1 FRNHLLGHHKIS
13 DLFEPLQEGFVDLL
27 MTVGEFSGYVFQKRT
42 DLIFRKGHDPGDNSA
57 RSLGI
62 LVSERTEKNSGLVRA
77 KDRGRAL
84 DAYRGSGDHG
94 LVNLEK
100 RARKPAIIF
109 NANLLPSPARD
120 TPESFGCSFEPTR
133 RVQRRE

>member
-1 FRNHLLGHHKIS
+1 M
-13 DLFEPLQEGFVDLL
+13 DLL
-27 MTVGEFSGYVFQKRT
+27 VTPGEFSGYVIQERT
-42 DLIFRKGHDPGDNSA
+42 DLIFRKRHDPGDYSA

-62 LVSERTEKNSGLVRA
+62 LVPERTEKNSGLVRA
-77 KDRGRAL
+77 ENRGRAL
-84 DAYRGSGDHG
+84 DAYRGGGDHG

-120 TPESFGCSFEPTR
+120 TPESFGCFEPT
-133 RVQRRE
+133 

>member
-1 FRNHLLGHHKIS
+1 
-13 DLFEPLQEGFVDLL
+13 VDLL
-27 MTVGEFSGYVFQKRT
+27 MTLGEFSGYVIQERT
-42 DLIFRKGHDPGDNSA
+42 DLIFRKRHDPGDNSA

-62 LVSERTEKNSGLVRA
+62 LVPEGTEKNSGLVRA

-84 DAYRGSGDHG
+84 DAYRGGGDHR

-109 NANLLPSPARD
+109 NANLLPSHARD
-120 TPESFGCSFEPTR
+120 IPESFGCFEPT
-133 RVQRRE
+133 

>member
-1 FRNHLLGHHKIS
+1 M
-13 DLFEPLQEGFVDLL
+13 DLL
-27 MTVGEFSGYVFQKRT
+27 VTLGEFSGYVIQERT
-42 DLIFRKGHDPGDNSA
+42 DLIFRKRHDPGDNSA

-77 KDRGRAL
+77 EDRGRAL
-84 DAYRGSGDHG
+84 DAYRGGGDHG

-109 NANLLPSPARD
+109 NANLLPSPAWH
-120 TPESFGCSFEPTR
+120 TPESFGCFEPT
-133 RVQRRE
+133 